1 MDGGL
6 SKVTTADTVEGTE
19 TSWWEEK
26 KSPKYL
32 ALCKQ

>member
-26 KSPKYL
+26 K
-32 ALCKQ
+32 ALST